1 MDTAQQSTYISRSR
15 DILMIAVIS
24 GLGGVLSTYIS
35 YIGNVLNRLM
45 GVPFGAGQFISGL
58 HVYWL
63 LMAACLVRKPGT
75 ATAAGLV
82 KGLVEFFTGSTH
94 GIPIILVCLI
104 QGLVIDLVLFLS
116 KQRISFPILAVAGA
130 LASLSNVLVFQI
142 LYFSGAS
149 MIYIGLICFASLV
162 SGVVFG
168 AYLANQSMGL
178 LSTMRPGRYSW
189 NQENTSSQKK
199 KILSWTSLALAVVI
213 LLSFTGG
220 AVYYFKNIYE
230 LPWQVVTLTVE
241 GKVEQPLKSGL
252 KVYADQVVSIKTE
265 LVGKV
270 TYIPE
275 QEYTGVPVNVLL
287 REARPLSEAKELK
300 VVASDGYEVT
310 FDLEKVLHDD
320 QMLISED
327 TGDDTTLRLIAAN
340 YEGGYWVRK
349 VSRFIIQ

>member
-1 MDTAQQSTYISRSR
+1 METAQQSTYKSKSR

-35 YIGNVLNRLM
+35 YIGNILNRLI

-63 LMAACLVRKPGT
+63 IIVACLVRKPGA

-104 QGLVIDLVLFLS
+104 QGIIIDLILFLS
-116 KQRISFPILAVAGA
+116 KQRYHFPILAIAGG
-130 LASLSNVLVFQI
+130 LASISNVLVFQI

-149 MIYIGLICFASLV
+149 LIYIGLICLV
-162 SGVVFG
+162 ALISGVIFA
-168 AYLANQSMGL
+168 AYLAYQSMNL

-189 NQENTSSQKK
+189 NQGKSISQKK
-199 KILSWTSLALAVVI
+199 KIFSWTALALAVVI
-213 LLSFTGG
+213 LLSFAGG

-230 LPWQVVTLTVE
+230 LPWQAVTLTVE
-241 GKVEQPLKSGL
+241 GKVGQRLDTGL
-252 KVYADQVVSIKTE
+252 NIYSDHVVTIKAE
-265 LVGKV
+265 LVGEV
-270 TYIPE
+270 THIPE
-275 QEYTGVPVNVLL
+275 QEYTGVPVNVILKD
-287 REARPLSEAKELK
+287 ARPLPEATELK

-310 FDLEKVLHDD
+310 FDLEKVMYDEK
-320 QMLISED
+320 MLIAEE
-327 TGDDTTLRLIAAN
+327 TGDETTLRLIAAN

-349 VSRFIIQ
+349 VSRLVIQ